1 MVDPVQWPDSTT
13 QVQYG
18 LHSRWF
24 VLVLRLIRHGCREPR
39 DRDDDHLA
47 SNSVKIGVM
56 QETTSIFKD
65 GRTITTRLSKLG
77 ERPDR
82 EFDIQFWQGLS
93 SEARANAVWELV
105 VDYWEMKGKDSNE
118 LRLQR
123 SVESVQRRRG

>member
-1 MVDPVQWPDSTT
+1 
-13 QVQYG
+13 
-18 LHSRWF
+18 
-24 VLVLRLIRHGCREPR
+24 
-39 DRDDDHLA
+39 
-47 SNSVKIGVM
+47 M
-56 QETTSIFKD
+56 QETSSSFKD

-93 SEARANAVWELV
+93 SEARANAVWEMV
-105 VDYWEMKGKDSNE
+105 VDYWKMKGKDPHE